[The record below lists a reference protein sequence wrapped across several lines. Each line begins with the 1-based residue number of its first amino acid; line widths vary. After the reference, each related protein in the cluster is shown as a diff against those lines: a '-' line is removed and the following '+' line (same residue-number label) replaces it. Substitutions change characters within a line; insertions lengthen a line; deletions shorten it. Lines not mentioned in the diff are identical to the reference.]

1 VRWSYLDPNEI
12 EKKIIKSAKHLFVIL
27 LLVGLGLVPCIAK
40 CDGLDLELAQK
51 LILEG
56 KPVEAYALLEPYEFE
71 QAGNTKFD
79 YLLGLAAL
87 NSGQADKASIILER
101 VVAVDPLHAAARV
114 DLGRAYYL
122 LGDSE
127 RARVEFTRAL
137 SLNPPPPALAMIT
150 QYLNAME
157 TPDNRPMT
165 RLSGYFEAG
174 AGYNNNVNNS
184 TAESQIYVPA
194 LLGTQFSLNASN
206 VKTADNYLGL
216 AGGGEAIH
224 TFSPDWSVYAGADLH
239 SRNDLKYSNFDFISL
254 DGRFG
259 ASFSKNAE
267 QFQGGLVVGQFNQ
280 GGAVNRNYN
289 GLNAEWRHTYNSTNQ
304 GILFSQYILYRYPNP
319 ALASNNFNQAIAGLG
334 WMHVFT
340 DGRSSV
346 FSCLFGGNEQATN
359 LRIDGAKSIQ
369 GVRLSVQSSLVER
382 LDLFASG
389 GMQSGKF
396 NQINSA
402 FLVIRDDRQ
411 ADLAVGLIYRYAP
424 NWILRPQIS
433 LIRNQSNII
442 IDQYNQ
448 VDLSLTLRR
457 DFK

>member
-1 VRWSYLDPNEI
+1 LI
-12 EKKIIKSAKHLFVIL
+12 
-27 LLVGLGLVPCIAK
+27 GLGLVPCIAK
-40 CDGLDLELAQK
+40 ADGLDLELAQK

-56 KPVEAYALLEPYEFE
+56 KPAEAYALLEPYEFE

-127 RARVEFTRAL
+127 RARAEFTRAL

-150 QYLNAME
+150 QYLGAIEASDKE
-157 TPDNRPMT
+157 TT

-174 AGYNNNVNNS
+174 VGHNNNVNNS
-184 TAESQIYVPA
+184 TAQSQIYVPS
-194 LLGTQFSLNASN
+194 LLDAIFTLNASN
-206 VKTADNYLGL
+206 VKTADSYLGL

-224 TFSPDWSVYAGADLH
+224 RMSPDWSLHAGADLH
-239 SRNDLKYSNFDFISL
+239 SRNDVKYSTFDFISL
-254 DGRFG
+254 DGRVG

-280 GGAVNRNYN
+280 GGAVNRNYE
-289 GLNAEWRHTYNSTNQ
+289 GLSAEWRHTYSSANQ
-304 GILFSQYILYRYPNP
+304 ALLFGQYILYRYPDP

-334 WMHVFT
+334 WMHVFA
-340 DGRSSV
+340 DGRTAV
-346 FSCLFGGNEQATN
+346 FGSLFGGNEQDTN
-359 LRIDGAKSIQ
+359 LRIDGAKSIK
-369 GVRLSVQSSLVER
+369 GVRLSVQSALAEG
-382 LDLFASG
+382 LDLFAFG
-389 GMQSGKF
+389 GMQSGKY
-396 NQINSA
+396 NLINSA
-402 FLVIRDDRQ
+402 FLVMREDRQ
-411 ADLAVGLIYRYAP
+411 ADLTVGLIYRYSP
-424 NWILRPQIS
+424 TWILRPQMS

-442 IDQYNQ
+442 IDQYDQ
-448 VDLSLTLRR
+448 ADFSLTLRR
-457 DFK
+457 DFR